1 MIEASSLTANFPDV
15 FYAYTP
21 YLSFLNHL
29 LANKSA

>member
-1 MIEASSLTANFPDV
+1 MIEASSLTANFPE